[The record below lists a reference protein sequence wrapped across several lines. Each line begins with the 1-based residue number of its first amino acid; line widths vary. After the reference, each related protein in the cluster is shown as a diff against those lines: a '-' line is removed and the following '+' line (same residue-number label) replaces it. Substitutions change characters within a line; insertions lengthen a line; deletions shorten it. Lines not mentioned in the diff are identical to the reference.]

1 MIPLTNKNVLRFMLC
16 CLFFIVS
23 IGTTAF
29 ASFKPL
35 DSISFG
41 PNEFGGNYDDVFK
54 DNGIKFKFEYTTK
67 GVSPQLIIKNKKNV
81 VFTQPVTSLGKYYS
95 MTLTRIQDAD
105 TGRIFYIAQRVYGGP
120 KSQETY
126 SYLLGYDST
135 TGTWKK
141 YVDIKNYYSPI
152 LYGFSGMT
160 IRYGKLTLY
169 HFGRQYHSYT
179 LTWNDAKQV
188 FDYTDNGVVDNSY
201 FNSALVYNRQYR
213 PVYAHMD
220 SEIYLDINSIN
231 TLEDTDSRWIFTA
244 TSYSTIRNSDVLP
257 RDGHSIKAMVDK
269 VNHRAWSWNE
279 EKQQWVELPMHSVPY
294 GYQMPSCI
302 AINWAYQ
309 HRYGTF
315 LGNLGGVMT
324 SMAQNYKGN

>member
-35 DSISFG
+35 DSVSFG
-41 PNEFGGNYDDVFK
+41 PNEFGGNYDAVFK

-67 GVSPQLIIKNKKNV
+67 GGSPQLIIKNKKNV

-120 KSQETY
+120 KSKETY

-152 LYGFSGMT
+152 LYNHSGMT

-169 HFGRQYHSYT
+169 HFGSQYHSYT
-179 LTWNDAKQV
+179 LTWNDGKQD
-188 FDYTDNGVVDNSY
+188 FDYIDNGITDLSY
-201 FNSALVYNRQYR
+201 FNSALAYNHQYR

-220 SEIYLDINSIN
+220 SETYLDVNSIN
-231 TLEDTDSRWIFTA
+231 TTEDTDLLWVFTA
-244 TSYSTIRNSDVLP
+244 KLCYTIRNSDVLS
-257 RDGHSIKAMVDK
+257 DAGTITAMINK
-269 VNHRAWSWNE
+269 KSRRAWIWNGQHWIE
-279 EKQQWVELPMHSVPY
+279 IPMHTSPPSAIYIASSV
-294 GYQMPSCI
+294 

-309 HRYGTF
+309 YRYGQF
-315 LGNLGGVMT
+315 LGTLGG
-324 SMAQNYKGN
+324 SMPAIAKDYKGR